1 MLAIKA
7 VTLSTATS
15 VVGSPLHSPVIVVI
29 IIIIIVVV
37 VVVVVIIIATAS
49 DSADSVI
56 TVGICSPSTTR
67 AIGGTFGGGI
77 FT

>member
-15 VVGSPLHSPVIVVI
+15 VVGSPLHSPVIVIV
-29 IIIIIVVV
+29 IIIIVVV
-37 VVVVVIIIATAS
+37 VVVIVISTAS